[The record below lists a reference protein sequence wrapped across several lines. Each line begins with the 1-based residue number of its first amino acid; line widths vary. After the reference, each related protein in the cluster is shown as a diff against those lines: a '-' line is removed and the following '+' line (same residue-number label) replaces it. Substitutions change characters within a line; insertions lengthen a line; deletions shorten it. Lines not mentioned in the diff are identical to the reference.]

1 LATATPLATTSAT
14 TPATTPAT
22 TLATAPVAAS
32 APDLA
37 PETEEVENIET
48 TITTQE
54 LAQTEKQLNDEDEM
68 ATASKKTTNV

>member
-1 LATATPLATTSAT
+1 MATATPLATTSAT
-14 TPATTPAT
+14 TPATP
-22 TLATAPVAAS
+22 LAAAPVADS

-37 PETEEVENIET
+37 PETEEAENKET

-68 ATASKKTTNV
+68 TTASKKTTNV

>member
-1 LATATPLATTSAT
+1 LATT
-14 TPATTPAT
+14 
-22 TLATAPVAAS
+22 PVAAS

-37 PETEEVENIET
+37 PETEEAENKET

>member
-1 LATATPLATTSAT
+1 LATT
-14 TPATTPAT
+14 
-22 TLATAPVAAS
+22 PVAAS

-37 PETEEVENIET
+37 PETEEAENKET

-54 LAQTEKQLNDEDEM
+54 LAQTEKQLEDEM